1 MYWNITCA
9 RFTVAF
15 SIERIIAVYFPM
27 KCRDI
32 CTVSAKRTSLAT
44 IMGVAIIGYSYNFIT
59 TGLKSMDG
67 DESSH
72 TSSSLLP
79 RRCSPYN
86 DWIGFVKI
94 MTIADIALTMLI
106 PFLFISIA
114 NLLIAL
120 KLTHIDIT
128 LACVSC
134 HMCFLGGSHAIET
147 ELNAVSRQSSH
158 DSTLS
163 HTKYN
168 SRVVD
173 ECSQQHPTS
182 QNWVY

>member
-1 MYWNITCA
+1 M
-9 RFTVAF
+9 AF

-44 IMGVAIIGYSYNFIT
+44 IMVVAIIGYSYNFIT
-59 TGLKSMDG
+59 TGLKSMDN
-67 DESSH
+67 DD
-72 TSSSLLP
+72 SSLLP

-106 PFLFISIA
+106 PFLLISIV

-120 KLTHIDIT
+120 KLTYIDIT
-128 LACVSC
+128 LVCVSC
-134 HMCFLGGSHAIET
+134 HMCFLSGSHATET

-158 DSTLS
+158 DSALS
-163 HTKYN
+163 HIKYN
-168 SRVVD
+168 SREVE

-182 QNWVY
+182 QNWVMQID